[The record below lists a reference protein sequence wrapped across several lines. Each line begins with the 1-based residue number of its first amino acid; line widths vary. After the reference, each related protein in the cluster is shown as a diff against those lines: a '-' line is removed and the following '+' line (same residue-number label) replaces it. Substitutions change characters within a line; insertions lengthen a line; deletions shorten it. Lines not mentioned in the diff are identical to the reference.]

1 MLRLA
6 HCVWWQAD
14 LVCLFSMCLLGMVRT
29 EFVTFCACRLVEQV
43 HAWCKEFESIAR
55 ELRMVKP
62 GKVELLLL
70 SEDGKIIGL
79 DGQALDKGHVDA
91 DSVEGLLPFPDY
103 CMSVQPVAMDKLE
116 EMSKQY
122 RDIQDGMLQA
132 MILSPEVKE
141 ALAISGHKGE
151 VASELHA
158 VKCMQRGVQNISEW
172 LKEDS
177 HVKMLTCYL
186 PATASMPD
194 AVYSPDEIYK
204 SK

>member
-1 MLRLA
+1 
-6 HCVWWQAD
+6 
-14 LVCLFSMCLLGMVRT
+14 
-29 EFVTFCACRLVEQV
+29 
-43 HAWCKEFESIAR
+43 
-55 ELRMVKP
+55 
-62 GKVELLLL
+62 
-70 SEDGKIIGL
+70 
-79 DGQALDKGHVDA
+79 
-91 DSVEGLLPFPDY
+91 
-103 CMSVQPVAMDKLE
+103 MDKLE

-141 ALAISGHKGE
+141 ALAALGHKGE

-158 VKCMQRGVQNISEW
+158 VKCMQRGVHNISEW

-177 HVKMLTCYL
+177 HIKMLTFYL